1 MSTFYA
7 YAYPEPEGFA
17 VYSIQPSENYY
28 SQLLRQFL
36 LPYES
41 VRRAVSPNEM
51 ELAFLQITYEA
62 AANLAQWDKNS
73 LEWSS

>member
-1 MSTFYA
+1 MTAFYA

-17 VYSIQPSENYY
+17 VYPIQPSEDYY

-41 VRRAVSPNEM
+41 VRRAVSPDETR
-51 ELAFLQITYEA
+51 LAFLQSTYEA
-62 AANLAQWDKNS
+62 VANLAEWDKNS